1 MLDLI
6 HNKLNNNLNKWRK
19 NMNVLLDG
27 QLYKVV
33 PLVTQGTPQMAGV
46 WNYRPEC
53 RNPKLVQNYAN
64 RQKIERLAGGS
75 RPSINAI

>member
-53 RNPKLVQNYAN
+53 RNTKLVQYYAN
-64 RQKIERLAGGS
+64 RQKIERLAG
-75 RPSINAI
+75 